1 MPFFFPPIINII
13 RAGKYCR
20 IVPAL
25 FWQKKMRYSVPMSI
39 TLKAETDD
47 DGRRLD
53 RILRKALPEL
63 PLSGIHRMLRKGAV
77 LIEGKPAPADCRIA
91 AGQTITIN
99 LDGTTPPKPRD
110 YRGEQKPNQGK
121 PLRPLVNLDIIY
133 EGGGL
138 LIINKASGIAVH
150 GGNDSLEELVRSYLE
165 KKLPPSLSFRPG
177 PLHRLDKPSSGIM
190 VFSTSLEGA
199 KLFSQLMRERKIKKQ
214 YLALVEG
221 CIKKSETWLDD
232 LVRDTQKKR
241 TLTETHS
248 EGIPSKNAVTRIKPL
263 AFNTVYTLLLA
274 DIETGRTHQ
283 IRAQAASRGHPLAGD
298 IKYGGKPLSQ
308 KPLPPQKK
316 ASFQGNHRSPKESF
330 LLHAWRMEIPPP
342 APFPNF
348 IEAPLPEYFREKI
361 IQVFGKDVVK
371 K

>member
-1 MPFFFPPIINII
+1 M
-13 RAGKYCR
+13 A
-20 IVPAL
+20 
-25 FWQKKMRYSVPMSI
+25 KMRYSLLMPI
-39 TLKAETDD
+39 TLKAEADD

-63 PLSGIHRMLRKGAV
+63 PLSSIHRMLRKGAV
-77 LIEGKPAPADCRIA
+77 LVERKPAPPDRRVS

-99 LDGTTPPKPRD
+99 LDDIPPPKPRD
-110 YRGEQKPNQGK
+110 HSREPR
-121 PLRPLVNLDIIY
+121 PSRRIILRPQVNLDIIY

-138 LIINKASGIAVH
+138 LIINKSCGIAVH
-150 GGNDSLEELVRSYLE
+150 GGDDSLEELVHSYLY

-199 KLFSQLMRERKIKKQ
+199 RLFSQLMRERKIKKQ

-221 CIKKSETWLDD
+221 CMKKSEIWLDN
-232 LVRDTQKKR
+232 LLRDTQKKK
-241 TLTETHS
+241 TLSETCS
-248 EGIPSKNAVTRIKPL
+248 DGIPSKNAVTRVKPL
-263 AFNTVYTLLLA
+263 AYNSKYTLLLA
-274 DIETGRTHQ
+274 EIETGRTHQ

-298 IKYGGKPLSQ
+298 IKYGGKLLSP

-316 ASFQGNHRSPKESF
+316 ASFHGNHGPPKESF
-330 LLHAWRMEIPPP
+330 HLHAWRMEIPPLT
-342 APFPNF
+342 PFPPL
-348 IEAPLPEYFREKI
+348 IEAPLPGAFMERIK
-361 IQVFGKDVVK
+361 QVFGKDVVK